1 MPPLPTGLVPVAVEA
16 PKPFLMKEEAGKSFR
31 VRLLNPGSR
40 RQIWR
45 PQGWGLRRGD
55 GALVD
60 AITFRPGELAQ
71 VELVPDGWSQS
82 S

>member
-1 MPPLPTGLVPVAVEA
+1 
-16 PKPFLMKEEAGKSFR
+16 
-31 VRLLNPGSR
+31 LLNPGSR